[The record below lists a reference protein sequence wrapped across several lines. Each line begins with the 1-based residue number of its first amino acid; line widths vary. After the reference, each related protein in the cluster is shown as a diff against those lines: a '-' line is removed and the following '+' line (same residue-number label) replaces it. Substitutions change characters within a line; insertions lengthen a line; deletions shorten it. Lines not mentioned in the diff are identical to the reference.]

1 MSDNNLSID
10 EIIKKAEQIKAQ
22 AEKQLMDAQKNLDEM
37 AKSAINEVT
46 VDSDAVIKKVEELS
60 NEEDDIKEYN
70 PVKNTAGQDKTKTV
84 RISFDK
90 KTDKTV
96 AFKKFGSG
104 NEQTVSTDNSDDED
118 IKIANSIGSEGEDD
132 IFEHPII
139 PNEKTKPVV
148 LSTNNESSSDFF
160 QEVPTI
166 VARESLGEYLDGSS
180 NNDDDEDICI
190 QMCFDGF
197 DDTIEEVPT
206 IDEAVA
212 EQILIEQRKEKI
224 NKFRLFGPD
233 ETDEEL
239 GDEEFEERDYK
250 AKEDRQSIL
259 TRLLKKK
266 SVIGVQMIISIA
278 LFTLLLLMTVFKGTE
293 YLPLA
298 IAQNCKFFTAGCVL
312 MFLTVI
318 TNLNIFLHGFN
329 IKKGINTDFPVSV
342 LTLAVL
348 GQSLA
353 FAINSDLW
361 MNNGVFLGS
370 ALTFAYIFSLLGK
383 RQILVRII
391 DNFDFIINSGET
403 YCLENIANA
412 LDVKVLGR
420 DNLDE
425 EDPIIKTSVKTDIPT
440 NFMEISCKSDPSDK
454 TVKILYPITVL
465 LSAVLLI
472 AVGLLDNWGT
482 GINIAIAALTIS
494 TPASLLYAMNTILSD
509 ISAELDKYGARVCGF
524 EGAQM
529 AAGTNAVVLEAANL
543 FGTHGCDL
551 HGIKVFNKTKID
563 DAIIY
568 AAAVIIKTKSPLAHV
583 FDDVI
588 IGKKSILPK
597 VDNVQYEEQMGTSA
611 WVYQKK
617 VLVGN
622 RNLLIN
628 HGVSVP
634 KISFEQKFTRRNR
647 KALYLAVDG
656 KIMAMFIVSY
666 SADPNLKR
674 ELKKLE
680 KTDITLIVKSNDPYI
695 NEESIANLFDLPRG
709 YIKVMNRQASRVFEK
724 YSDMQVEKSPAYV
737 VHNGTA
743 KGLISAMRGALT
755 VVSTKNSVSF
765 LTCFGCILGLVTV
778 AGLAL
783 MQWYSQISC
792 TAIIGCQAIWTTFT
806 VIVSKLR
813 KIGF

>member
-1 MSDNNLSID
+1 MGDNNLSID

-104 NEQTVSTDNSDDED
+104 NEQPVSTDNSNDDD

-180 NNDDDEDICI
+180 NNDDEDIGI

-239 GDEEFEERDYK
+239 GDEEFEDRDYK

-298 IAQNCKFFTAGCVL
+298 IAKNSKFFTAGCVL

-370 ALTFAYIFSLLGK
+370 ALAFAYIFSLLGK

-482 GINIAIAALTIS
+482 GVNIAIAALTIS

-529 AAGTNAVVLEAANL
+529 ASGTNAVVLEAANL

-634 KISFEQKFTRRNR
+634 KINFEQKFTRRNR

-792 TAIIGCQAIWTTFT
+792 TAIIGCQAIWTAFT

>member
-96 AFKKFGSG
+96 AFKKFSSG
-104 NEQTVSTDNSDDED
+104 NEQTVSTDNSDDDD

-180 NNDDDEDICI
+180 SNDDEDIGI

-298 IAQNCKFFTAGCVL
+298 IAQNSKFFTAGCVL

-342 LTLAVL
+342 LTLATL

-370 ALTFAYIFSLLGK
+370 ALAFAYIFSLLGK

-482 GINIAIAALTIS
+482 GVNIAIAALTIS
-494 TPASLLYAMNTILSD
+494 TPVSLLYAMNTILSD

-597 VDNVQYEEQMGTSA
+597 VDNVQCEEQMGTSA

-695 NEESIANLFDLPRG
+695 NEESIANLFNLPRG

-792 TAIIGCQAIWTTFT
+792 TAIIGCQAIWTAFT

>member
-22 AEKQLMDAQKNLDEM
+22 AEKQLIDAQKNLDEM

-104 NEQTVSTDNSDDED
+104 KEQPVSTDNSDDDD

-180 NNDDDEDICI
+180 NNDDEDIGI

-239 GDEEFEERDYK
+239 GDKEFEERDYK

-298 IAQNCKFFTAGCVL
+298 IAQNSKFFTAGCVL

-370 ALTFAYIFSLLGK
+370 ALAFAYIFSLLGK

-482 GINIAIAALTIS
+482 GVNIAIAALTIS

-695 NEESIANLFDLPRG
+695 NEESIANLFGLPRG

-792 TAIIGCQAIWTTFT
+792 TAIIGCQAIWTAFT

>member
-104 NEQTVSTDNSDDED
+104 KEQTVSTDNSDDDD

-180 NNDDDEDICI
+180 NNEDEDIGI

-239 GDEEFEERDYK
+239 GDEEFEDRDYK

-298 IAQNCKFFTAGCVL
+298 IAQNSKFFTAGCVL

-342 LTLAVL
+342 LTLATL

-370 ALTFAYIFSLLGK
+370 ALAFAYIFSLLGK

-482 GINIAIAALTIS
+482 GVNIAIAALTIS
-494 TPASLLYAMNTILSD
+494 TPVSLLYAMNTILSD

-695 NEESIANLFDLPRG
+695 NEESIANLFGLPRG

-792 TAIIGCQAIWTTFT
+792 TAIIGCQAIWTAFT